1 MKRLV
6 LCFDGTWNTLADPEA
21 ITNVVKIAD
30 LIALQDPK
38 GVNQICYYNAGV
50 GSGGPIDRITGG
62 IFGAG
67 LKNNVKRGL
76 AFLTQNYDAG
86 RATAKA
92 ADEIYLFGFSRGAY
106 TARAVAGVI
115 STVGIP
121 WEIRN
126 SEEHWEDYRKIAKLM
141 SKQRGLKP
149 GTPKYERLQAEINTI
164 QNEEKKDEDKKKPPS
179 HKPENIKIKC
189 ISVFD
194 TVGSYGVP
202 AGLGLSGLPHL
213 FTYWTRGF
221 RSRRI
226 GSKVDVALHA
236 MAIDEMRRPFMPT
249 FWVQQEGDKIG
260 KGQIVEQMWFP
271 GVHCNVGGGYPD
283 KRISDMALAW
293 MISRVKQHTD
303 LEFNEEAIFDGNMA
317 MRRRHRVPNQQ
328 ASLAGQEPDHHADHR
343 KGERKLGRGK
353 AASAPCQRERALERE
368 GAARLRK
375 GAGGWCGVSE
385 ICAAQSQGRELF
397 QADRPRESL
406 VQSEQGLARR
416 QVPAQGGQPAVRM
429 QDAPAA
435 LFRRATCGSV
445 RYLAP
450 SGGAG
455 HGARDASSF
464 SGAVLRQA
472 MASALPRVF

>member
-21 ITNVVKIAD
+21 VTNVVKVAD

-76 AFLTQNYDAG
+76 AFLTQNYDPG
-86 RATAKA
+86 INGQG

-115 STVGIP
+115 GTVGIP

-141 SKQRGLKP
+141 SKQRGLRP

-164 QNEEKKDEDKKKPPS
+164 QNEEKKDEDKRKPQS

-189 ISVFD
+189 IAVFD

-293 MISRVKQHTD
+293 MISRVKEHTH
-303 LEFNEEAIFDGNMA
+303 LEFNEKAIFQEIWPCAAGIAYRTSKRAWLAKSRVIMPIIEKVKESSA
-317 MRRRHRVPNQQ
+317 AAKRRRLRVNENVHWSVKERHDFEKAPVDGVGFQKYAPPNLKVENY
-328 ASLAGQEPDHHADHR
+328 SKPTEL
-343 KGERKLGRGK
+343 
-353 AASAPCQRERALERE
+353 ERALCSPNRDWHDAKCPLK
-368 GAARLRK
+368 AANQPCVCKMRQPRYF
-375 GAGGWCGVSE
+375 AGPP
-385 ICAAQSQGRELF
+385 ADQS
-397 QADRPRESL
+397 
-406 VQSEQGLARR
+406 
-416 QVPAQGGQPAVRM
+416 
-429 QDAPAA
+429 
-435 LFRRATCGSV
+435 AT
-445 RYLAP
+445 
-450 SGGAG
+450 
-455 HGARDASSF
+455 
-464 SGAVLRQA
+464 
-472 MASALPRVF
+472 